1 VINSTHSGI
10 KARRL
15 IVASLILVL
24 AGFLLTGCS
33 TYSERNAQLR
43 DDVARRDYE
52 SALTVIEKAERGS
65 DRLLNLLEQGL
76 VLHYADR
83 WLESNAVFQE
93 AEELSDDLYTK
104 SVSQA
109 VVSLVTNDGAIDYR
123 AAPFEMALVPYFR
136 SLNYIALG
144 EKDEALVEARKAE
157 LRLRDLAVIE
167 QNQGEDGDGPAVSLE
182 DHAFIHYLRGMLHEW
197 GGETNDAFLAYRRAA
212 MSYQA
217 TGGKLKLTTPPWL
230 GQDLTRTATWLGF
243 EAELDEIAVVSPELL
258 EGDQSSPDG
267 VGRVVLFLETGW
279 APHRVSAEAD
289 IPIFSDDD
297 RGDVDLW
304 SVGLRHRYR
313 YGWNRNVE
321 VDYWLRFAMP
331 ELIVE
336 EPVVV
341 GARLSTG
348 TLGGLARTTRIESVA
363 ARSQLFYDRAAGK
376 ILLKTIGRA
385 LTKYMA
391 QEAIEDK
398 NEVAG
403 LLANLFGAATE
414 RADTRNWLT
423 LPSGISMARL
433 VLPPGIYDLE
443 VELVDARDRVVDVR
457 MIEGVEV
464 RADDWVF
471 LSRRVF

>member
-1 VINSTHSGI
+1 
-10 KARRL
+10 
-15 IVASLILVL
+15 
-24 AGFLLTGCS
+24 
-33 TYSERNAQLR
+33 
-43 DDVARRDYE
+43 
-52 SALTVIEKAERGS
+52 
-65 DRLLNLLEQGL
+65 
-76 VLHYADR
+76 
-83 WLESNAVFQE
+83 
-93 AEELSDDLYTK
+93 
-104 SVSQA
+104 
-109 VVSLVTNDGAIDYR
+109 
-123 AAPFEMALVPYFR
+123 M
-136 SLNYIALG
+136 
-144 EKDEALVEARKAE
+144 
-157 LRLRDLAVIE
+157 
-167 QNQGEDGDGPAVSLE
+167 
-182 DHAFIHYLRGMLHEW
+182 
-197 GGETNDAFLAYRRAA
+197 
-212 MSYQA
+212 
-217 TGGKLKLTTPPWL
+217 
-230 GQDLTRTATWLGF
+230 
-243 EAELDEIAVVSPELL
+243 
-258 EGDQSSPDG
+258 
-267 VGRVVLFLETGW
+267 
-279 APHRVSAEAD
+279 
-289 IPIFSDDD
+289 
-297 RGDVDLW
+297 
-304 SVGLRHRYR
+304 
-313 YGWNRNVE
+313 
-321 VDYWLRFAMP
+321 
-331 ELIVE
+331 
-336 EPVVV
+336 